1 MENYNNYQEIIE
13 ALKAK
18 YVDARN
24 LKRQAKLKKREILNS
39 GSFLTRKETEKSVTD
54 TKSGSI
60 GDLIDSTMSNS
71 FEAIETGKQNTYR
84 IALAEL
90 KAELALIEAQM
101 SKLMGFNE
109 IDPEAHPEKTDAE
122 LQSLNLVR
130 GMINNAIYQAEST
143 FEEAYSNSNYLAIK
157 DQFSPGIETSTDE
170 EIRDHYSSLDSKF
183 GSLFIEAKSA
193 IDGFVIEYKDLTLAA
208 RDLKRNLYS
217 GISNIEFLKSELSDL
232 LQNGGSESEISAKES
247 DIESAKE
254 ILLNKANDLKRKNT
268 ERNVLS
274 LAFGDKVSTYF
285 DSLDE
290 MRSGMRGFFQSNS
303 QILISHYPNTDY
315 KIQEKM
321 LQLTNTFLVCLEEFF
336 GTIPDGNGNYY
347 SLFEILK
354 EDFQETGD
362 DWMQERRAGLYSHD
376 MIETIDGPMSRLFT
390 NTEDENGN
398 PSFEFKKAVSEESK
412 EEIIQYYDRLNSAFS
427 PYMVRMAQISFE
439 RNKIWVT
446 FNRLDE
452 LDSKHLQFTQVFSRS
467 ISNLKWSEREA
478 SNFYQGRYTGT
489 PEQESLYSSA
499 FASMISA
506 EKDYELTKQVAN
518 VASLKWARFNHIF
531 PEFYTSLDSLLSAKY
546 QKQSAFDSAE
556 AQKLVLIS
564 EDNTAHDLLQSL
576 TDEETSYLQAL
587 YEYEKQSNEVQLG
600 INRNNL
606 LVEAANQSHDFL
618 MNATLGESNYQ
629 SAYPFTSSETIG
641 YIDSNG
647 FSIDIDDVSVI
658 HSSAVQAD
666 GKIIVGGDFYYWLED
681 QTKGRRGVVRLNAD
695 GSRDTSFVTSGIG
708 GGLVNTVAIQNDGK
722 ILIGG
727 IFDSYNGTTTFNIA
741 RINTDGS
748 IDTSFAVSTV
758 QIPEITSIAVQSDG
772 KILVGGKFQQYN
784 GIDAKRFVRLNSDG
798 SIDTAFC
805 TSGFSYH
812 VYSIAIQS
820 DGKILVGGMFGA
832 YKQHSNEEATSSNQI
847 ARLNSDGSI
856 DTTFVVGTGFN
867 GEIHSIAIQSDGKI
881 LAAGEV
887 SSYNGTS
894 IGSSCV
900 RLNTDGSLD
909 TTFVTGTGFNNL
921 VKSIDLQSNGKIIV
935 GGNFSLYNGASAI
948 KIARLNTD
956 GSLDASF
963 VASNAGT
970 GFNSDVSVVIVDS
983 TDNIYV
989 GGMFNTFNTF
999 AYKGLVRLA
1008 AIFYSQSQ
1016 IDELTQAHYIYLG
1029 AQSDYDT
1036 KDAARVADYETNVAP
1051 FIVLRDNAL
1060 VALQDLTDEDAAYQ
1074 AALSDWTNKNTV
1086 KNDFINTVWLSASND
1101 RDVAI
1106 VAYNSHVGGSYS
1118 FEDMINVSGQFL
1130 VDVLDAKNLNV
1141 ELIQNGV
1148 KYNAWMDAESAYEQ
1162 IQSQMTFEPAP
1173 DEDKLMARRDYLP
1186 MQYKAYKVRQWWLG
1200 KVVEHLEYLHNYKNQ
1215 FFGAVDFINSMSDS
1229 ETDSILQ
1236 DGIDFLTNT
1245 QQNLR
1250 YRKQRDQYFHDFK
1263 GYESHL
1269 RKNHNKLVSQE
1280 IDSLGTL
1287 MSYAAPDADLL
1298 TTMKSSTFVQTVRS
1312 MFDATLLEGA
1322 HSGFANNVISW
1333 VETGGQFNV

>member
-24 LKRQAKLKKREILNS
+24 LKRQAKVKKREILNS

-90 KAELALIEAQM
+90 KAELALIDAQM

-143 FEEAYSNSNYLAIK
+143 FEEAYSNYNYVTIK
-157 DQFSPGIETSTDE
+157 DQFSPGIGTSTDE

-183 GSLFIEAKSA
+183 VSLFMEAKSA

-217 GISNIEFLKSELSDL
+217 GISNIEFLKSQLSDL

-247 DIESAKE
+247 DIESEKE
-254 ILLNKANDLKRKNT
+254 TLLNKANDLKRKNT
-268 ERNVLS
+268 ERNVLVNS
-274 LAFGDKVSTYF
+274 FGDKVSTYF

-290 MRSGMRGFFQSNS
+290 MRSGMIGFFQSNS
-303 QILISHYPNTDY
+303 QILISHYPNTSN
-315 KIQEKM
+315 KIQVKM
-321 LQLTNTFLVCLEEFF
+321 LNLTNTFLVCLEEFF

-347 SLFEILK
+347 SLLEILR
-354 EDFQETGD
+354 EDFNETGD
-362 DWMQERRAGLYSHD
+362 NWTQERRMGLYSHD
-376 MIETIDGPMSRLFT
+376 MNEIIDSPMDRLFT

-412 EEIIQYYDRLNSAFS
+412 EEIIEYYDRLNSAFS
-427 PYMVRMAQISFE
+427 PYMERMASISSE
-439 RNKIWVT
+439 RDKIWDT
-446 FNRLDE
+446 FNKLDE

-489 PEQESLYSSA
+489 SEQESLYSSA
-499 FASMISA
+499 FDSMISA
-506 EKDYELTKQVAN
+506 ERSYEFTKQVAN

-531 PEFYTSLDSLLSAKY
+531 PGFYSSLDSLLSAKSNT
-546 QKQSAFDSAE
+546 QSAFDSAE

-564 EDNTAHDLLQSL
+564 EDNTAYDLLQTL
-576 TDEETSYLQAL
+576 TAGETSYLQAL
-587 YEYEKQSNEVQLG
+587 YEYEKNSNEVQLA
-600 INRNNL
+600 INGNNL
-606 LVEAANQSHDFL
+606 LVAAANQSYDFL
-618 MNATLGESNYQ
+618 QTTLSGEAEYQ
-629 SAYPFTSSETIG
+629 A
-641 YIDSNG
+641 
-647 FSIDIDDVSVI
+647 
-658 HSSAVQAD
+658 A
-666 GKIIVGGDFYYWLED
+666 L
-681 QTKGRRGVVRLNAD
+681 
-695 GSRDTSFVTSGIG
+695 
-708 GGLVNTVAIQNDGK
+708 
-722 ILIGG
+722 
-727 IFDSYNGTTTFNIA
+727 
-741 RINTDGS
+741 
-748 IDTSFAVSTV
+748 
-758 QIPEITSIAVQSDG
+758 PEIQEPSTPPLYTNEYVANV
-772 KILVGGKFQQYN
+772 
-784 GIDAKRFVRLNSDG
+784 
-798 SIDTAFC
+798 TAL
-805 TSGFSYH
+805 H
-812 VYSIAIQS
+812 
-820 DGKILVGGMFGA
+820 
-832 YKQHSNEEATSSNQI
+832 
-847 ARLNSDGSI
+847 
-856 DTTFVVGTGFN
+856 
-867 GEIHSIAIQSDGKI
+867 
-881 LAAGEV
+881 
-887 SSYNGTS
+887 
-894 IGSSCV
+894 
-900 RLNTDGSLD
+900 
-909 TTFVTGTGFNNL
+909 
-921 VKSIDLQSNGKIIV
+921 
-935 GGNFSLYNGASAI
+935 
-948 KIARLNTD
+948 
-956 GSLDASF
+956 
-963 VASNAGT
+963 
-970 GFNSDVSVVIVDS
+970 
-983 TDNIYV
+983 YV
-989 GGMFNTFNTF
+989 
-999 AYKGLVRLA
+999 
-1008 AIFYSQSQ
+1008 
-1016 IDELTQAHYIYLG
+1016 YLG

-1036 KDAARVADYETNVAP
+1036 KDAARVSDYETNVAP

-1074 AALSDWTNKNTV
+1074 SALSDWTNKNTV

-1101 RDVAI
+1101 RDAAI

-1130 VDVLDAKNLNV
+1130 VDILDAKNINV

-1162 IQSQMTFEPAP
+1162 IKSQMTFEPAL
-1173 DEDKLMARRDYLP
+1173 DEDKLKARRDYLP
-1186 MQYKAYKVRQWWLG
+1186 MQYKAYKVRQWWFG
-1200 KVVEHLEYLHNYKNQ
+1200 KVVQHLEYLHNYKNQ
-1215 FFGAVDFINSMSDS
+1215 FFEAVDFINSMSDS

-1263 GYESHL
+1263 WYESHL
-1269 RKNHNKLVSQE
+1269 RKNHNRLVSQE

-1298 TTMKSSTFVQTVRS
+1298 TIMKSSTFLQTVQS
-1312 MFDATLLEGA
+1312 MFEDTLLEGA

-1333 VETGGQFNV
+1333 VENGGRFSV